1 MSSRSFEEY
10 CTSCKRNHE
19 FTCRKNAKAAWLDEK
34 TGNGSTNITGMTTPE
49 TSRYIMPH
57 VSSCPNVKIQ
67 CKDCG
72 LSETKLRPDLI
83 GFMCTLCTGKSKSQ
97 IY

>member
-1 MSSRSFEEY
+1 MSDTSFKKY
-10 CTSCKRNHE
+10 CHSCGCEHG
-19 FTCRKNAKAAWLDEK
+19 FTCRKNAEAERLDEK
-34 TGNGSTNITGMTTPE
+34 NGNGPIDITGTPTPE

-57 VSSCPNVKIQ
+57 VSSCTNVKIQ

-83 GFMCTLCTGKSKSQ
+83 GFMCTRCTGKSKSQ
-97 IY
+97 FD